1 MLDVALAGE
10 GVFDGVFDGVTPL
23 ESVAEG
29 VDESVEV
36 VLGVCD
42 LDVDDVGVGELV
54 SEVVPVGVGV
64 VGGVTVALLLV
75 LTVAEPESD
84 TVLVELGLAR

>member
-10 GVFDGVFDGVTPL
+10 GVFDGVFDGVAPL

-29 VDESVEV
+29 VDESLEV

-42 LDVDDVGVGELV
+42 LDADDVGVGELV